1 MRRSLIVMSV
11 ALSAAF
17 VAIPRASAWPQDQ
30 EYPRFETF
38 LGYNYVRFNP
48 NSDLIPSFSANG
60 GSGQFV
66 YNFNKWIGFAA
77 DVGAVNKGTLAG
89 LNLDTTVMNFVAG
102 PRFTFRKHGRFVPFA
117 QVLLG
122 GGYATTS
129 TEVFVLPSG
138 QAVIPPGFT
147 GSPFTATSARVQ
159 ASDTHFAMLAG
170 GGLDIKINRH
180 IAFRPIEADYYL
192 TRMPS
197 LLNGGNSNRNN
208 FRYAGGVNFLFG
220 YPK

>member
-1 MRRSLIVMSV
+1 MSV

-48 NSDLIPSFSANG
+48 NVDLIPNFGANG

-66 YNFNKWIGFAA
+66 YNFNRWIGFAA
-77 DVGAVNKGTLAG
+77 DVGAVHKGTLAG

-117 QVLLG
+117 QALFG

-129 TEVFVLPSG
+129 TEVFVFPSG
-138 QAVIPPGFT
+138 QAIIPPGFT
-147 GSPFTATSARVQ
+147 GSPFTETSARVQ
-159 ASDTHFAMLAG
+159 ASSTHFAMLAG
-170 GGLDIKINRH
+170 LGLDIKINRH
-180 IAFRPIEADYYL
+180 ISFRPVEADYYL

-197 LLNGGNSNRNN
+197 LLTSGNNNRNN
-208 FRYAGGVNFLFG
+208 FRYAAGVNFLFG